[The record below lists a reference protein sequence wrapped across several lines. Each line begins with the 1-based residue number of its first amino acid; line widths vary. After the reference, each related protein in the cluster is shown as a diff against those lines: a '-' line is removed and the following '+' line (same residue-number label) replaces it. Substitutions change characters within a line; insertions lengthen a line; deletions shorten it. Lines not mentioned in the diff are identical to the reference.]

1 MTASPGRRANALDAA
16 VAAAPES
23 PGVYVFLGE
32 DLELLYVGKAAN
44 LRRRVRQHARAS
56 PNEAD
61 RRVAALYGSTREV
74 RWMLCP
80 TETAAAALEADL
92 IVSLQPTFNAAHA
105 AGGRWTLVVVGGAG
119 PGSDDVRFELV
130 ADDGGGRGGGR
141 RQAGRQVYGCFPHL
155 GPGVASRPGVACS
168 DGYAAFLRLVWATGP
183 TAADGGPVPRRLASG
198 SPPPSFDVP
207 VPAGLRGGIDKF
219 LSGRSSRVL
228 EGLAAASHSDRYL
241 RPALARDRRSAQSF
255 FDFGPAPL
263 RRLRLRHALR
273 PGPLSRQT
281 IVDLLDAE
289 VREAIGDFRSPA
301 VPDPTG
307 GVLGR
312 RDTTTRRIAASVRR
326 HTSSPPFGTAG
337 Q

>member
-1 MTASPGRRANALDAA
+1 VTASPGRRANALDAA

-119 PGSDDVRFELV
+119 PGSDHVRFELV

-141 RQAGRQVYGCFPHL
+141 RQAGRQVYGCFPAPASP
-155 GPGVASRPGVACS
+155 PGRASP
-168 DGYAAFLRLVWATGP
+168 AATATPPSFGSCGRQGP
-183 TAADGGPVPRRLASG
+183 TAADGGPVPPRLASG

-219 LSGRSSRVL
+219 LSGRSGRVL
-228 EGLAAASHSDRYL
+228 EGLAAASQADRYL

-281 IVDLLDAE
+281 IVDLLEAE

>member
-80 TETAAAALEADL
+80 TETAAVALEADL

-119 PGSDDVRFELV
+119 PGSDHVRFELV

-141 RQAGRQVYGCFPHL
+141 RQAGRQVYGCFPAPASP
-155 GPGVASRPGVACS
+155 PGRASP
-168 DGYAAFLRLVWATGP
+168 AATAT
-183 TAADGGPVPRRLASG
+183 
-198 SPPPSFDVP
+198 PPSFDSCGRQARRP
-207 VPAGLRGGIDKF
+207 RTAAWSHDGWRAGHLPRRSTCRCRRGCPAG
-219 LSGRSSRVL
+219 STSSCQ
-228 EGLAAASHSDRYL
+228 AAAVGCWKGWPL
-241 RPALARDRRSAQSF
+241 PVRP
-255 FDFGPAPL
+255 
-263 RRLRLRHALR
+263 
-273 PGPLSRQT
+273 T
-281 IVDLLDAE
+281 
-289 VREAIGDFRSPA
+289 AI
-301 VPDPTG
+301 
-307 GVLGR
+307 
-312 RDTTTRRIAASVRR
+312 
-326 HTSSPPFGTAG
+326 
-337 Q
+337 

>member
-1 MTASPGRRANALDAA
+1 MDAL
-16 VAAAPES
+16 P
-23 PGVYVFLGE
+23 
-32 DLELLYVGKAAN
+32 
-44 LRRRVRQHARAS
+44 
-56 PNEAD
+56 D
-61 RRVAALYGSTREV
+61 R
-74 RWMLCP
+74 
-80 TETAAAALEADL
+80 
-92 IVSLQPTFNAAHA
+92 
-105 AGGRWTLVVVGGAG
+105 
-119 PGSDDVRFELV
+119 
-130 ADDGGGRGGGR
+130 DGGGRSGGR
-141 RQAGRQVYGCFPHL
+141 SHRQPPTDLQRRSRSRRPLDARRRRRSRARVGRCPVRAGRGRRRRTRWWATAGRQAGVRLLP

-183 TAADGGPVPRRLASG
+183 TAADGGLVPRRLASG

-228 EGLAAASHSDRYL
+228 EGLAAASQADRYL

-281 IVDLLDAE
+281 IVDLLEAE

>member
-56 PNEAD
+56 PNEA
-61 RRVAALYGSTREV
+61 
-74 RWMLCP
+74 
-80 TETAAAALEADL
+80 TAASPPCTGARERCDGCSARPRRRRPLWRQISSSASNRPSTPLTQPAAAGRSSSSATPGPGRTMSGSSWSRTTEADE
-92 IVSLQPTFNAAHA
+92 VVGDGRA
-105 AGGRWTLVVVGGAG
+105 AGRCTAASRISAPASPPGRASPAATAT
-119 PGSDDVRFELV
+119 PPSFGSC
-130 ADDGGGRGGGR
+130 
-141 RQAGRQVYGCFPHL
+141 GRQ
-155 GPGVASRPGVACS
+155 
-168 DGYAAFLRLVWATGP
+168 GP
-183 TAADGGPVPRRLASG
+183 TAADGGPVPPRLASG

-207 VPAGLRGGIDKF
+207 VPAGLPGGIDKF
-219 LSGRSSRVL
+219 LSGRSGRLL
-228 EGLAAASHSDRYL
+228 EGLAAASQADRYL
-241 RPALARDRRSAQSF
+241 RPALARDRRNAQSF
-255 FDFGPAPL
+255 FEFGPAPL

-281 IVDLLDAE
+281 IVDLLEAE

-326 HTSSPPFGTAG
+326 HTSSPRFGTAG